1 MSPQQIFEQFSNQ
14 TVLIVGDVMVDAY
27 WWGDVSRISPEA
39 PVPVVQVG
47 QTENRL
53 GGAANVALNVKA
65 LGATP
70 LLCSLIGDDEN
81 GRIFKQLLEQ
91 SDLPSSGIVADRD
104 RITTVKTRVI
114 SGSQH
119 LLRID
124 HEQTDNINAAQSDA
138 LEIRFLE
145 LLPKA
150 SVVVFEDYDKGVLH
164 PTLIQK
170 LISHCQTLGIPTA
183 VDPKKANFLAYSG
196 VDLFKPNLKE
206 LREGLKIELRE
217 VSIDTLSVAT
227 SKAREL
233 LGVKNFF
240 ITLSERGVFF
250 DDGKAPFIRPA
261 HLRRI
266 ADVSGAGDTV
276 ISVAALALSL
286 GLPSAQIAELSNLA
300 GGLVCEE
307 IGVVPINK
315 ELLREEAEKFL

>member
-1 MSPQQIFEQFSNQ
+1 MTPEQIFEQFSKQ

-91 SDLPSSGIVADRD
+91 SDLSSSGIVADAH

-138 LEIRFLE
+138 LELRFLE

-164 PTLIQK
+164 PQLIQK
-170 LISHCQTLGIPTA
+170 LISHCQKLGVPTA

-206 LREGLKIELRE
+206 LREGLKIELKDVTVE
-217 VSIDTLSVAT
+217 TLSEAT
-227 SKAREL
+227 AKAREV

-250 DDGKAPFIRPA
+250 DDGKQPFIRPA

-286 GLPSAQIAELSNLA
+286 ELPSAQIAELSNLA

-315 ELLREEAEKFL
+315 ALLKEEAEKFL

>member
-1 MSPQQIFEQFSNQ
+1 MTPEQIFEQFSKQ

-91 SDLPSSGIVADRD
+91 SDLSSSGIVADAH

-124 HEQTDNINAAQSDA
+124 HEQTDNINATQSDA
-138 LEIRFLE
+138 LELRFLE

-164 PTLIQK
+164 PQLIQK
-170 LISHCQTLGIPTA
+170 LISHCQKLGVPTA

-206 LREGLKIELRE
+206 LREGLKIELKD
-217 VSIDTLSVAT
+217 VSVETLSEAT
-227 SKAREL
+227 AKAREV

-250 DDGKAPFIRPA
+250 DDGKQPFIRPA

-286 GLPSAQIAELSNLA
+286 GLPSTQIAELSNLA

-315 ELLREEAEKFL
+315 ALLKEEAEKFL